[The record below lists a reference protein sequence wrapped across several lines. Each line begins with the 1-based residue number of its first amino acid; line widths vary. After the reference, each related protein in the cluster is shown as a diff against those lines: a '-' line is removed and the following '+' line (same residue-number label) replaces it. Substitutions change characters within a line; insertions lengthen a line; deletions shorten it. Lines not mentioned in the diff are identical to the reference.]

1 MGRLV
6 VFSASNFCLAF
17 VAMAGLPAYTAAYPL
32 DARLV
37 AVSTSASPSRPIRAR
52 QPSVGSA
59 PRWARAIPE
68 GRRMSGSGSVRVSVF
83 RSDRPRQIDRYID
96 FFGGA
101 VPLLAGLPAAR
112 CAGLTQI
119 ADQGEH
125 AVTPAKPWVF
135 LSNLPYTGEG
145 SERQNVW
152 VLEDEIRTNV
162 SSMLFGKT
170 AVIAPLHVVPRYA
183 PPPGGGVIRP
193 LQGGRP

>member
-6 VFSASNFCLAF
+6 VFSASSFCLAF

-83 RSDRPRQIDRYID
+83 RSDRPR
-96 FFGGA
+96 
-101 VPLLAGLPAAR
+101 
-112 CAGLTQI
+112 QI